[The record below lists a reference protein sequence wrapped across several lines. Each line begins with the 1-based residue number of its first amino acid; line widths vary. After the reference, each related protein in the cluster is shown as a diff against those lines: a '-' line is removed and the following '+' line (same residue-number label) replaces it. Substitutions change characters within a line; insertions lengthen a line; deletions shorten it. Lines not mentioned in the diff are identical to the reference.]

1 MESAPKIQF
10 ARAWLTSTFP
20 AETAAFFEGFIIELL
35 SVDISTGSR
44 IPEFRGIS
52 SLIKHLKT

>member
-44 IPEFRGIS
+44 ILNLEEYP
-52 SLIKHLKT
+52 H